1 MTEKKKHFVSL
12 SVKPLFVLLGLI
24 LAAGVYAAA
33 SFAGNQ
39 LIERQYLSETAILKR
54 TGRAATELQRYVRQN
69 GLSTRDTSSL
79 AQWGKSR
86 KDLYISL
93 YRDQRLVLEISW
105 WGADSGPTDAYTLK
119 EQNATAVY
127 PIVFRDGTF
136 YAVITDNSDVRL
148 YDLVWIVSLV
158 LACAVLAL
166 ALLIYNRKITKK
178 IVAVAHEVQ
187 SIGEG
192 NLYLQ
197 LTPEGNDEL
206 TQLTASVEQMRLSL
220 LRKTS
225 EEQRALQQNSDLIT
239 AMSHDIRN
247 PLTALLGY
255 LDLAKSGQY
264 HSPEELQSYLTA
276 AYSKAEQLKTLTD
289 EPLFPALRLQGAAS
303 AARAVRR
310 GAGSRAAARR
320 EPHTAA
326 AAGLYR
332 PAAPAADAG
341 GYRDRRHL
349 F

>member
-1 MTEKKKHFVSL
+1 MTEKKKRFVSL
-12 SVKPLFVLLGLI
+12 SFKPLFVLLLGLI

-33 SFAGNQ
+33 SFVVNQ
-39 LIERQYLSETAILKR
+39 LIERCYLSESAVLKR
-54 TGRAATELQRYVRQN
+54 TGKAATELQRYVRQN
-69 GLSTRDTSSL
+69 GISTRDTNSL
-79 AQWGKSR
+79 AQWGKSQ

-93 YRDQRLVLEISW
+93 YRDQRLVLEIGW
-105 WGADSGPTDAYTLK
+105 WGADSGPTDAYTFK
-119 EQNATAVY
+119 EQNASVVY

-220 LRKTS
+220 LR
-225 EEQRALQQNSDLIT
+225 
-239 AMSHDIRN
+239 
-247 PLTALLGY
+247 
-255 LDLAKSGQY
+255 
-264 HSPEELQSYLTA
+264 
-276 AYSKAEQLKTLTD
+276 
-289 EPLFPALRLQGAAS
+289 
-303 AARAVRR
+303 
-310 GAGSRAAARR
+310 
-320 EPHTAA
+320 
-326 AAGLYR
+326 
-332 PAAPAADAG
+332 
-341 GYRDRRHL
+341 
-349 F
+349 